1 MSGLASGDWRI
12 AASSSDCR
20 KTDVNPSATHE
31 TSPISEGPVVVF
43 DGVCALCS
51 GWVRFL
57 LRHDRR
63 GVFRFAAMQD
73 PVGRGL
79 LVAHGIDPDDPV
91 SFLLVH
97 GPQGW
102 HDSDGVL
109 EVLRR
114 LGGVWRVATV
124 LRIIPRRLRDVA
136 YRSLARNRYRVFGRR
151 DSCMLPPPGTRE
163 RFL

>member
-1 MSGLASGDWRI
+1 MNPQATLPTSAR
-12 AASSSDCR
+12 AA
-20 KTDVNPSATHE
+20 
-31 TSPISEGPVVVF
+31 EGPVIVF

-91 SFLLVH
+91 SFLLVD
-97 GPQGW
+97 GAQVW
-102 HDSDGVL
+102 HDSDGVI
-109 EVLRR
+109 EVVRR
-114 LGGVWRVATV
+114 LGRVWRTV
-124 LRIIPRRLRDVA
+124 TLLKIVPRAARDAA
-136 YRSLARNRYRVFGRR
+136 YRALARNRYRVFGRR
-151 DSCMLPPPGTRE
+151 DSCMLPPVGARD

>member
-1 MSGLASGDWRI
+1 
-12 AASSSDCR
+12 
-20 KTDVNPSATHE
+20 
-31 TSPISEGPVVVF
+31 VF

-91 SFLLVH
+91 SFLLVD
-97 GPQGW
+97 GAQVW
-102 HDSDGVL
+102 HDSDGVI
-109 EVLRR
+109 EVVRR
-114 LGGVWRVATV
+114 LGRVWRTV
-124 LRIIPRRLRDVA
+124 TLLKIVPRAARDAA
-136 YRSLARNRYRVFGRR
+136 YRALARNRYRVFGRR
-151 DSCMLPPPGTRE
+151 DSCMLPPVGARD

>member
-1 MSGLASGDWRI
+1 MNPASPS
-12 AASSSDCR
+12 ASS
-20 KTDVNPSATHE
+20 TAPHVG
-31 TSPISEGPVVVF
+31 PIVVF

-63 GVFRFAAMQD
+63 AGFRFAAMQD
-73 PVGRGL
+73 RIGRDL

-91 SFLLVH
+91 SFLLVD
-97 GPQGW
+97 GDAGW
-102 HDSDGVL
+102 HDSDGVI

-114 LGGVWRVATV
+114 LGGVWRIATV
-124 LRIIPRRLRDVA
+124 LRLIPRRPRDAA
-136 YRSLARNRYRVFGRR
+136 YRLLARNRYRVFGRR
-151 DSCMLPPPGTRE
+151 DSCMLPPAGMRG

>member
-1 MSGLASGDWRI
+1 MNPESPPAPP
-12 AASSSDCR
+12 AAPHDG
-20 KTDVNPSATHE
+20 
-31 TSPISEGPVVVF
+31 PIVVF

-63 GVFRFAAMQD
+63 AGFRFAAMQD
-73 PVGRGL
+73 TVGHDL

-91 SFLLVH
+91 SFLLVD
-97 GPQGW
+97 GDAAW
-102 HDSDGVL
+102 HDSDGVI

-114 LGGVWRVATV
+114 LGGVWRIAGVA
-124 LRIIPRRLRDVA
+124 RIVPRALRDSA
-136 YRSLARNRYRVFGRR
+136 YRLLARNRYRMFGRR
-151 DSCMLPPPGTRE
+151 EACMVPPAGTRE

>member
-1 MSGLASGDWRI
+1 
-12 AASSSDCR
+12 
-20 KTDVNPSATHE
+20 VNPEDESRKRAAT
-31 TSPISEGPVVVF
+31 GQPVIVF

-73 PVGRGL
+73 AGGRGL

-91 SFLLVH
+91 SFLLVD

-124 LRIIPRRLRDVA
+124 LRIIPQRPRDAA
-136 YRSLARNRYRVFGRR
+136 YRFLARNRYRVFGRR
-151 DSCMLPPPGTRE
+151 DSCMRPPAGTRK